1 MPLPNT
7 ILIGAQKAG
16 TSSLYDWIA
25 QHPEVCGN
33 VAVKDFPFFI
43 NNHFYNKG
51 IDHLSN
57 IFDSYYN
64 NEKIV
69 LHGNVQYIFNTVG
82 LKRIQKD
89 IPNPKFILILRN
101 PVDRLFSSFN
111 YFKKMRLEDEDDILV
126 ASIEKRKERE
136 NSNDIVIR
144 HALTYIEH
152 GLYTKQLKIFFKYFS
167 SEQLHIC
174 FFNDLKENKEEVI
187 EEIYKFLKIS
197 FDFIPNF
204 EVKNITGKVRN
215 NFIQNLFFKENRI
228 RKFIV
233 DFIINPIIPLHKR
246 TEMKWQLKEWNTQKA
261 TQKKDEKITYAE
273 KKELLKH
280 FINDIEE
287 LETMLNVELR
297 EWKKIK

>member
-7 ILIGAQKAG
+7 ILIGVQKAG

-69 LHGNVQYIFNTVG
+69 LHGNVQYIFTPLG

-111 YFKKMRLEDEDDILV
+111 YFQKMHLEDEDDILV

-136 NSNDIVIR
+136 MSDDIAIR

-152 GLYTKQLKIFFKYFS
+152 GLYAKQLQKFYKYFKPEQLHVCCFEDLIVNKERVIKDIYRFLEITDNFIPDFKIKNKTGVVRSDVLQSIFFK
-167 SEQLHIC
+167 
-174 FFNDLKENKEEVI
+174 K
-187 EEIYKFLKIS
+187 
-197 FDFIPNF
+197 
-204 EVKNITGKVRN
+204 
-215 NFIQNLFFKENRI
+215 NRI
-228 RKFIV
+228 RRFIV
-233 DFIINPIIPLHKR
+233 DFIIDPIIPLHKR
-246 TEMKWQLKEWNTQKA
+246 TEIKWRIKEWNTDKVSE
-261 TQKKDEKITYAE
+261 KKYEKITYSD
-273 KKELLKH
+273 KKELLDF

-287 LETMLNVELR
+287 LETMLNLELKA
-297 EWKKIK
+297 WKKIK